1 LEINFKISALKRHTV
16 RLKELEL
23 CYYLSI
29 RGVES
34 PLAVVAGCKH
44 LDQQGLA
51 AVVRANYGVFAYKV
65 VCA

>member
-1 LEINFKISALKRHTV
+1 MLVSDGPKGPTPV
-16 RLKELEL
+16 RERVKKSEL

-51 AVVRANYGVFAYKV
+51 AVVRANYRVFAYKV